1 MEMIRLFI
9 ALAIS
14 LLLSA
19 CDNNNSNAQ
28 TKANAND
35 NKHESAKFD
44 CSNGNVTTECDI
56 TAGDQLGS
64 GKWRHAKLNLSGS
77 DASLNI
83 DGEMFAKTD
92 VKSDFIDGSR
102 VTDFELK
109 SAKGSRAE
117 INIER
122 SNNGSR
128 MRVNAWNADGKLML
142 TSNR

>member
-1 MEMIRLFI
+1 MKKLVMVLFC
-9 ALAIS
+9 ALS
-14 LLLSA
+14 LVA
-19 CDNNNSNAQ
+19 CDNSDSSKQAQ
-28 TKANAND
+28 QPVEK
-35 NKHESAKFD
+35 ESAKFVCGSGD
-44 CSNGNVTTECDI
+44 VTTECDI

-92 VKSDFIDGSR
+92 VKNDFIDGSR

-122 SNNGSR
+122 SNNGFR

>member
-1 MEMIRLFI
+1 MIKLFI

-14 LLLSA
+14 LFLSA
-19 CDNNNSNAQ
+19 CDDDNSTAQAKVNANNNN
-28 TKANAND
+28 
-35 NKHESAKFD
+35 HESAKFV
-44 CSNGNVTTECDI
+44 CNNGNVTTECDI

-92 VKSDFIDGSR
+92 VKSDFVDGAR

-117 INIER
+117 INLER
-122 SNNGSR
+122 SNSGSR